1 MDTCAAPKD
10 DEMNAPQPNPLII
23 PVRTIVRVVLA
34 IFVIWLVLELRHIV
48 LLVVV
53 AFLVAA
59 ALAPP
64 VHRLEGRGWPL
75 GAAVGAVVSVI
86 VGLIAVAVWFLIPQL
101 VAQGEA
107 LVDNMPG
114 YIDQAQV
121 FLRRYPALNERVQ
134 EAFAP
139 AAEEGASGDLPVSQ
153 VLALGTGI
161 VQRLVETFLVLVI
174 AVYLLLEGERIGRVV
189 QRYLNPVQR
198 IKFRRAMPEF
208 VAVVSGYVVGQ
219 LITSLLFG
227 IFAYVTLLAV
237 GAPQPLLLAVLAA
250 FMDAIPVV
258 GVPVA
263 TIPAVLAAMTVSV
276 PAAITVLVLY
286 LVYQQIENYLIV
298 PRIYGKTLRVSP
310 LSILLA
316 ILVGAELLGIMG
328 VLLALPLAAAIPII
342 ERLWHEDVDVPATTG
357 TPVTLSSTMA
367 EPVTVHQDG
376 HG

>member
-1 MDTCAAPKD
+1 
-10 DEMNAPQPNPLII
+10 MNRRPPNPLII
-23 PVRTIVRVVLA
+23 PVQTIVRVVLA

-48 LLVVV
+48 LLVVI

-64 VHRLEGRGWPL
+64 VHQLEARGWPL

-86 VGLIAVAVWFLIPQL
+86 VGLIALVVWFLIPQL
-101 VAQGEA
+101 IAQGEV
-107 LVDNMPG
+107 LVQNMPG
-114 YIDQAQV
+114 YIDRAQV
-121 FLRRYPALNERVQ
+121 FLQRYPALNERVQ
-134 EAFAP
+134 DAFAP

-153 VLALGTGI
+153 VLAIGTGV

-174 AVYLLLEGERIGRVV
+174 AVYLLLEGERIDSVV
-189 QRYLNPVQR
+189 HRYLNPVQR
-198 IKFRRAMPEF
+198 IKFRKAMPEF
-208 VAVVSGYVVGQ
+208 VTVVSGYVLGQ

-227 IFAYVTLLAV
+227 VFAYLTLLAV

-263 TIPAVLAAMTVSV
+263 TIPAVLAALTVSV
-276 PAAITVLVLY
+276 PAAITVLALY

-316 ILVGAELLGIMG
+316 ILVGGQLLGIMG
-328 VLLALPLAAAIPII
+328 VLLALPIAAAIPII
-342 ERLWHEDVDVPATTG
+342 ERLWHEEVDLPAATAAQLPRPSTVPASVAT
-357 TPVTLSSTMA
+357 
-367 EPVTVHQDG
+367 DG
-376 HG
+376 ARHD